1 MVLIIIIINFITN
14 FIIIKTQLRQ
24 FNRASGNINT
34 WQEVEADK
42 ARRGKPTMAPLY
54 ETLFLNFIE
63 IKKSLESLGGAERKG
78 NNDCTL

>member
-14 FIIIKTQLRQ
+14 LIIIIKTQLRQ

-54 ETLFLNFIE
+54 ETLFSNFIE
-63 IKKSLESLGGAERKG
+63 IEKSLDSLDGAEWKG
-78 NNDCTL
+78 NQQ

>member
-1 MVLIIIIINFITN
+1 M
-14 FIIIKTQLRQ
+14 IIIKTQLRQ

>member
-54 ETLFLNFIE
+54 ETLFSKFIE
-63 IKKSLESLGGAERKG
+63 IEKSLEPLDLERKG
-78 NNDCTL
+78 NQQ